1 MESLLNDATA
11 ATLAETDYF
20 GPDGPVPT
28 RVASGHPKFALVTGE
43 NASGKSFLVRAL
55 GQRMRDAHPKLEI
68 LAVTMSLRSQG
79 GMARAF
85 LFGDEQRESTGRNSI
100 KAVLAGIRAC
110 RERQHDHVLI
120 LDEPDIGLAESY
132 AGALGAYLAAFVE
145 DMPDRTLGLVV
156 VTHSRP
162 LVRGLLPTA
171 PAAIRVGDDPRPLEQ
186 WLREGPLPRGMEE
199 IEALG
204 ERAAAT
210 MRGINRVRNAR
221 SEAKQASGPR
231 P

>member
-1 MESLLNDATA
+1 VKSLLNDAIA
-11 ATLAETDYF
+11 GTLAETDYF
-20 GPDGPVPT
+20 GPDGPVPA
-28 RVASGHPKFALVTGE
+28 RVEYGHPKFALVTGE
-43 NASGKSFLVRAL
+43 NATGKSFLVRGL
-55 GQRMRDAHPKLEI
+55 GEKLRDAHPKLEI
-68 LAVTMSLRSQG
+68 LAVTMSLRSEG

-85 LFGDEQRESTGRNSI
+85 LFGDERRESTGRNSV
-100 KAVLAGIRAC
+100 KAVLAGMCAC
-110 RERQHDHVLI
+110 RERHHDHVLV

-145 DMPDRTLGLVV
+145 NMPVRTQGVVV

-162 LVRGLLPTA
+162 LVHGLLPA
-171 PAAIRVGDDPRPLEQ
+171 EPASIRVGDDPRPLEQ

-199 IEALG
+199 IETLS

-210 MRGINRVRNAR
+210 MRGITRVRNAR
-221 SEAKQASGPR
+221 SAAKQASGPR